1 MAFLSDQMM
10 IRGQYYLKKLSS
22 FEFIESVLRTIL
34 IIRDTLREGCQQRV
48 TRLGFKTIFSNSF
61 SWAVSKITSI

>member
-10 IRGQYYLKKLSS
+10 IRRQSYLKNLSS
-22 FEFIESVLRTIL
+22 LEFLDSVLRTIL

-48 TRLGFKTIFSNSF
+48 TRLGF
-61 SWAVSKITSI
+61 